1 MEVMCFSPLET
12 APVAARLAVQV
23 AQLCCNPAQRQV
35 LALAASSRLQVGR
48 VQLVSVVLCK
58 LVQLHVKQ
66 PVPRGVFRFAPVP
79 LHAAQVVR
87 STSRLELRHTLP
99 VARLHSK
106 SVQVG
111 QLVLAVT
118 FR

>member
-66 PVPRGVFRFAPVP
+66 PARGVFRFAPVP